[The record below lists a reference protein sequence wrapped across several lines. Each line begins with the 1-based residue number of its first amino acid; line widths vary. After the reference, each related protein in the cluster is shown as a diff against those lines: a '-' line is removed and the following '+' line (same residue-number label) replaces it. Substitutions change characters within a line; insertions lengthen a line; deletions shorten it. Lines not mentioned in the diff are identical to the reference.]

1 MDSHDVRPKVP
12 GIRSHKYFSPAALG
26 TVASKQGGVTA
37 RIDTRDRLTRQ
48 MWLSTLKLLDI
59 VAKELKVIPAYAAV
73 ALIVIYAAPSTHCLI
88 LCCNIDPPRTNH
100 HIPLQL
106 IYLKASSSICCEDVT
121 KPQYNWA
128 VTEIFYRELCY
139 FSPKS
144 EAFTE

>member
-12 GIRSHKYFSPAALG
+12 GNRSHKYFSPAALG

-73 ALIVIYAAPSTHCLI
+73 ALIVIYAAPSMHRPI
-88 LCCNIDPPRTNH
+88 LCCNIDSSRTTH

-106 IYLKASSSICCEDVT
+106 MISHSKQQDMLRKGNKAPVRLGCHGDLLS
-121 KPQYNWA
+121 
-128 VTEIFYRELCY
+128 
-139 FSPKS
+139 
-144 EAFTE
+144 